1 MNTIT
6 LIIVLLVKKTIHAD
20 FYDLNRDTESSHEGS
35 KFKVCYRVDITQY
48 KKKFTK
54 GYTENWLKE
63 IIVINVVLKTN
74 NWAYK
79 LKI

>member
-6 LIIVLLVKKTIHAD
+6 LIIVVLVKKTIHAD
-20 FYDLNRDTESSHEGS
+20 FHDLNREPESSHKSS
-35 KFKVCYRVDITQY
+35 KFKVYYRVDITQY
-48 KKKFTK
+48 IKKL
-54 GYTENWLKE
+54 GCTENWLKK

>member
-20 FYDLNRDTESSHEGS
+20 FHDLNRYTESSHKGS

-48 KKKFTK
+48 KKKL
-54 GYTENWLKE
+54 GYTENWLKK